1 MNYTLIYFSQFWRL
15 GSPRSRYLQI
25 QCLVRTLVCRWPL
38 SHFILTG
45 KREKEL
51 VSLSL
56 SLFKSSS
63 KDSFFIGLEK
73 GQKRKKHCER
83 ETSNGC
89 LPYTPGLGN
98 RTCNPGLCPDHKW
111 TCNVLVINQLSH
123 ISQGS
128 SSFYKDI
135 YSILRVPPSWPNLT
149 LITSQRS
156 HPQSHWRLELQHM
169 NWGWVHKLTVYST

>member
-1 MNYTLIYFSQFWRL
+1 M
-15 GSPRSRYLQI
+15 
-25 QCLVRTLVCRWPL
+25 
-38 SHFILTG
+38 
-45 KREKEL
+45 
-51 VSLSL
+51 SLSL

-89 LPYTPGLGN
+89 LPYTPRLGN

-111 TCNVLVINQLSH
+111 TRNVLVINQLSH

-169 NWGWVHKLTVYST
+169 IWGWVHKLTVYSTQVDTTVIWTCLHWSLNLTDSQAHAIYFYFASFSKTYILSFPKMY